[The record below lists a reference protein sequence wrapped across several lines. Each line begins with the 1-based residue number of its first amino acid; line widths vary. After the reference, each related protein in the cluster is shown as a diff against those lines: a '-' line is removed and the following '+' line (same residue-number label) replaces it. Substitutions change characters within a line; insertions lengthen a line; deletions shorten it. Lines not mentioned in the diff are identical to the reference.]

1 MLWLLMFSQ
10 AHTEYTWRGIVL
22 KHGTSEERVT
32 DFVLSTSDAQNLGG
46 FAVKGREAAEGDE
59 TQLLVELRHVYN
71 VSFETFFN

>member
-1 MLWLLMFSQ
+1 MPILSNTLVAMINKLPVDL
-10 AHTEYTWRGIVL
+10 E
-22 KHGTSEERVT
+22 TSEERVT